1 MKSLPIFLAASIVL
15 AGCASA
21 PPKPE
26 FRSDTPYSKVIQG
39 EGDAVC
45 WSVKRAFLMQGY
57 LLDHGGDS
65 VILIGTKDTQADD
78 ETNVTQRM
86 QTTCVDNHDGTSTVF
101 ATATRETSRL
111 QRVPTSV
118 SAGVSIA
125 TVTLPAGNEKVL
137 RPVRRETIQ
146 DPKFYQGF
154 YALVEKFSAQEIA
167 ARKANSSTGASRDEG
182 ARR

>member
-1 MKSLPIFLAASIVL
+1 MPALLVL
-15 AGCASA
+15 ALVGCSSA

-26 FRSDTPYSKVIQG
+26 FRADTPYSKVIQ
-39 EGDAVC
+39 
-45 WSVKRAFLMQGY
+45 
-57 LLDHGGDS
+57 
-65 VILIGTKDTQADD
+65 
-78 ETNVTQRM
+78 
-86 QTTCVDNHDGTSTVF
+86 TTCVDNRDGTSTVF

-111 QRVPTSV
+111 QRVPQSV

-154 YALVEKFSAQEIA
+154 YALVEKFSSQEVA

-182 ARR
+182 GRR